1 MLFSSTASGTTVKSL
16 GAGDLIDRTVRLYRR
31 NFGVFM
37 LIAAPPVVVGTLL
50 ALGWSILTRSVIF
63 PDAAVAAND
72 TATYYFTLVVGT
84 ANVWFAEVV
93 ATLVVMGGA
102 SRNFVRNLL
111 FDEPISFRQTYA
123 NCLSRIW
130 SLLIAS
136 VLITIGVMIVG
147 LIATYLGLIAI
158 FIPVGVSA
166 FLLAGIPPLA
176 VVVGLVIGL
185 AILYGV
191 LWLTLLIVSR
201 VAFVPQAILVE
212 GLGVGAAF
220 GRSASFSTW
229 SVRRLMALLVF
240 TTVATFAALAILYVP
255 LAWVTW
261 ANGVELTEWDV
272 MPIWLSVVYSLI
284 GQLCFMLLSP
294 VWMIGLSLLYVDT
307 RIRSEAYDIELLA
320 TRRLGAIPDLPPD
333 YFNPL
338 QPALGH
344 TKNGP
349 STPLQTGSTASN
361 SMLGLE

>member
-1 MLFSSTASGTTVKSL
+1 MFFSPTASGTTVRSL
-16 GAGDLIDRTVRLYRR
+16 GAGDLIDRTIRLYRR
-31 NFGVFM
+31 HFGVFM

-50 ALGWSILTRSVIF
+50 ALGWSILTRNVIF
-63 PDAAVAAND
+63 PGAAVAPTD
-72 TATYYFTLVVGT
+72 TATYYFTLIVGT
-84 ANVWFAEVV
+84 MNVWFVEIV

-123 NCLSRIW
+123 NCISRIW

-136 VLITIGVMIVG
+136 ALITICVAIVALIAAYAG
-147 LIATYLGLIAI
+147 LIAVS
-158 FIPVGVSA
+158 IPVGLLVY
-166 FLLAGIPPLA
+166 LLAGIPPLA
-176 VVVGLVIGL
+176 AVVGLVVGVAVI
-185 AILYGV
+185 YGV

-240 TTVATFAALAILYVP
+240 TTVATVAALAILYVP
-255 LAWVTW
+255 LAWFTW

-272 MPIWLSVVYSLI
+272 MPLWLSVVYSLI

-320 TRRLGAIPDLPPD
+320 TRRLGEIPDLPPD

-344 TKNGP
+344 TKNRTTTLAPPGD
-349 STPLQTGSTASN
+349 TASS

>member
-1 MLFSSTASGTTVKSL
+1 MLFSPTASGTTVKSL

-50 ALGWSILTRSVIF
+50 ALGWSIFTRSVIF
-63 PDAAVAAND
+63 PGAAVASSD

-84 ANVWFAEVV
+84 VNVWFVEIV

-123 NCLSRIW
+123 NSLSRIW

-136 VLITIGVMIVG
+136 TLITIGVAIVS
-147 LIATYLGLIAI
+147 LVATYIGMIAI
-158 FIPVGVSA
+158 FIPVGILIYILS
-166 FLLAGIPPLA
+166 GIPPLA
-176 VVVGLVIGL
+176 AVLGLVVGLAV
-185 AILYGV
+185 LYGV

-220 GRSASFSTW
+220 GRSSSFSTW

-240 TTVATFAALAILYVP
+240 TTVATISALAILYVP
-255 LAWVTW
+255 LAWFTW
-261 ANGVELTEWDV
+261 ANGVELTEFDV
-272 MPIWLSVVYSLI
+272 IPLWLSVVYSLI

-307 RIRSEAYDIELLA
+307 RIRGEAYDIELLA
-320 TRRLGAIPDLPPD
+320 TRRLGEIPDLPPD

-344 TKNGP
+344 TKNRTT
-349 STPLQTGSTASN
+349 TPAQTGNTASS